1 MHMKNRASLGFT
13 LIELLLVI
21 VIVTILSSI
30 AVPRIVL
37 WIHKAKVKEV
47 AQELLSDVELAR
59 TLAFEK
65 GSSCVKFSSH
75 SYAIYAPSNATN
87 PVLQRQIPQD
97 IEVSLTLAT
106 ESSSKVLKFKKN
118 KMPEKAG
125 HISIEGYGENYEIV
139 FNNISGRLYLKR
151 E

>member
-1 MHMKNRASLGFT
+1 MHIRNRGFT

-21 VIVTILSSI
+21 VIVTILSAI
-30 AVPRIVL
+30 AIPRIVS
-37 WIHKAKVKEV
+37 WVHKAKVKEV
-47 AQELLSDVELAR
+47 AQELLSDIELAR

-75 SYAIYAPSNATN
+75 SYAIYAPSNATA
-87 PVLQRQIPQD
+87 PVFRRQIPQD
-97 IEVSLTLAT
+97 IEVSLTDNLSN
-106 ESSSKVLKFKKN
+106 EIKFKKN

-125 HISIEGYGENYEIV
+125 HISVEGYGESYEIV